1 MTLKKVILL
10 NPSTVRIISSH
21 ADGEIITDVDY
32 STIASMDASSFA
44 TWAKANINPP
54 VVAKIPSWLS
64 SLEGTTI

>member
-10 NPSTVRIISSH
+10 NPNTVRIIASHSSG
-21 ADGEIITDVDY
+21 DSVTDVAY
-32 STIASMDASSFA
+32 ATIANMDASSFA

>member
-21 ADGEIITDVDY
+21 ADGESITDVDY
-32 STIASMDASSFA
+32 STIANMDASSFA